1 MKNAIKNNISM
12 LLCLISFCLFFT
24 SSVRAEKKEVLQNR
38 ILTGRVLDD
47 LGEPAIGAN
56 VLVKGTTIGVAVDL
70 NGNYRIEV
78 PQGKATIVFSY
89 VGYQTQEIPYK
100 GQTTLNI
107 TLKSDSEILEE
118 VVVVGYGVQKKVTLT
133 GAVGS
138 IGGEKLASKAV
149 GNVTSSLAGLVPG
162 LKVMNRGGQPGAD
175 GSNLSIRGFGAPLV
189 LVDGIEQAFGYMDP
203 NEIES
208 ISILKD
214 ASAAVYG
221 SRAANGVILVT
232 TKRGKRGK
240 PKFSLNLNAG
250 FSAPTRI
257 VEMASSGLYAELMNE
272 ANMVNGDAPTYTPGE
287 VAKFYAGT
295 DPRYPNTDWRKE
307 TLKSVSPKYDVNMSV
322 RGGGDKVS
330 YFLSLG
336 YLNQKSLLRSD
347 DINFNRVSFRS
358 NIDAQINSVLRL
370 SADFSG
376 RLEYRDLP
384 GRNMS
389 LIMKSIQA
397 ARPTIPVYWPDSSK
411 PTNAAYDALWAHPL
425 MISERDYSGYSDD
438 DFSSVRGT
446 FSVNLNFNKWIKG
459 LSADGKFDYR
469 LNNNFVKT
477 FNTSFQCYDYN
488 YDTNEYIT
496 TGQFNKG
503 LNSLNEEYKKDW
515 LWYSMFKLNYDR
527 IFAEK
532 HHVTGLA
539 LVEAQASK
547 NDNFFAY
554 REGFISTEVDEM
566 FAGSDENKNNGG
578 SASEDGRM
586 SYVFKLGYGYENRY
600 LIDFVGRVDGSAK
613 FYKSNRWGFFPG
625 VSVAWRISEEPFF
638 KEKFKNV
645 DNLKLRLS
653 VGQAGDEAN
662 VNFNYL
668 TGYIFGKSYI
678 FDSGEAISKGLKS
691 KGLANKNAS
700 WAETTTYNIGV
711 DYSIFNRKFYTE
723 FDVFYRLKSKMLA
736 TRAQS
741 LPSTFGATLPE
752 ENINKQDTR
761 GFELMVGH
769 ANKIGDLIYDIR
781 ANVSWARSK
790 WVHYDEVDR
799 TDPLQKRRYD
809 LTGQWTNV
817 AWGYEADGLF
827 SSQEEIDGWA
837 DITNGA
843 HNNVIRPGDIRYVDQ
858 NNDGVINWQDE
869 VQIGRDAN
877 PEIFFGLNGDFTYK
891 NWSLNVLFQGATNY
905 SVFNSEQFV
914 MPFGDNMTPYAF
926 WEKRWTEDNPNPN
939 AELPRSRFS
948 KGHPNTYQSTFW
960 VLRNAYYIRL
970 KNIQLNY
977 TFPERWT
984 QKVGINNL
992 RLFLSGNNLLT
1003 LTNVKYKDPES
1014 DTRSGWYYPQVK
1026 TLTVGVSMN
1035 F

>member
-1 MKNAIKNNISM
+1 MKNAIKYNLSV
-12 LLCLISFCLFFT
+12 LLCLISFCLYAPGM
-24 SSVRAEKKEVLQNR
+24 RAENQGIQQNR
-38 ILTGRVLDD
+38 ILTGKVLDE
-47 LGEPAIGAN
+47 LGEPAVGAN

-78 PQGKATIVFSY
+78 PQGKKTIVFSY
-89 VGYQTQEIPYK
+89 IGYQTQEISYR
-100 GQTTLNI
+100 GQTTLNV
-107 TLKSDSEILEE
+107 TLKSDSEILED
-118 VVVVGYGVQKKVTLT
+118 VVVVGYGVQKKVNLT

-138 IGGEKLASKAV
+138 VDGEKLISKAV
-149 GNVTSSLAGLVPG
+149 GNVTSALAGLVPG
-162 LKVMNRGGQPGAD
+162 LKVMNRSGQPGAD
-175 GSNLSIRGFGAPLV
+175 GADISIRGFGAPLV
-189 LVDGIEQAFGYMDP
+189 LVDGIEQDFGFMDP
-203 NEIES
+203 NEIEN

-232 TKRGKRGK
+232 TKRGKKSK

-272 ANMVNGDAPTYTPGE
+272 ADLVNGDDPTYTPDE
-287 VAKFYAGT
+287 IEKFYAGT

-307 TLKSVSPKYDVNMSV
+307 TLKSISPKYDVNMGI
-322 RGGGDKVS
+322 RGGSDKVS

-376 RLEYRDLP
+376 RLEYRDMP
-384 GRNMS
+384 GRGMNV
-389 LIMKSIQA
+389 IMKAIQA
-397 ARPTIPVYWPDSSK
+397 AKPTVAAYWPDRSK
-411 PTNAAYDALWAHPL
+411 PTYPGYDASWANPL
-425 MISERDYSGYSDD
+425 PISERDYSGYSDT

-446 FSVNLNFNKWIKG
+446 FSANLNFNKWVKG

-477 FNTSFQCYDYN
+477 FNTTFDYYDYN
-488 YDTNEYIT
+488 YDTGEYIVSS
-496 TGQFNKG
+496 QFNGGK
-503 LNSLNEEYKKDW
+503 NSLREDYSKDW

-527 IFAEK
+527 VFAEK
-532 HHVTGLA
+532 HHLTGLA

-554 REGFISTEVDEM
+554 REGFISTEVDEI

-578 SASEDGRM
+578 SASEGGRM

-600 LIDFVGRVDGSAK
+600 LFDFVGRVDGSAK

-625 VSVAWRISEEPFF
+625 VSAAWRISEEPFF
-638 KEKFKNV
+638 KKNFKNV

-668 TGYIFGKSYI
+668 TGYLFGNNYI
-678 FDSGEAISKGLKS
+678 FDSRDATSKGLKS
-691 KGLANKNAS
+691 KGLANKNAR
-700 WAETTTYNIGV
+700 WATTTTYNVGI

-723 FDVFYRLKSKMLA
+723 IDAFYRLKSKMLA

-741 LPSTFGATLPE
+741 LPSTFGATLPV

-761 GFELMVGH
+761 GFEVLLGH
-769 ANKIGDLIYDIR
+769 ANKVGNFIYDIR
-781 ANVSWARSK
+781 ANVSWSRSK
-790 WVHYDEVDR
+790 WVHFDEVDR
-799 TDPLQKRRYD
+799 LDPLQKERYD

-817 AWGYEADGLF
+817 TWGYEADGLF
-827 SSQEEIDGWA
+827 SSMEEIEGWA

-858 NNDGVINWQDE
+858 NQDGTINWKDE
-869 VQIGRDAN
+869 VQIGRDVN

-905 SVFNSEQFV
+905 SVFYSDQFV
-914 MPFGDNMTPYAF
+914 FPFGNNLVPYAL
-926 WEKRWTEDNPNPN
+926 WEDRWRESAPDPN
-939 AELPRSRFS
+939 AKLPRSRFS
-948 KGHPNTYQSTFW
+948 LGHPNGYTSTFW
-960 VLRNAYYIRL
+960 VLKNAYYIRL
-970 KNIQLNY
+970 KNIQLSY
-977 TFPERWT
+977 TFPDRWVN
-984 QKVGINNL
+984 KVGINGL
-992 RLFLSGNNLLT
+992 KLFVTGNNLLT
-1003 LTNVKYKDPES
+1003 ITNVAHKDPES
-1014 DTRSGWYYPQVK
+1014 TSTSGWYYPQVK
-1026 TLTVGVSMN
+1026 TFTVGVNMN

>member
-1 MKNAIKNNISM
+1 MKNAIKYNFSV
-12 LLCLISFCLFFT
+12 LLCLISFCLFAPGM
-24 SSVRAEKKEVLQNR
+24 RAATKGIQQNR
-38 ILTGRVLDD
+38 ILTGKVLDE

-78 PQGKATIVFSY
+78 PQGKKTIVFSY
-89 VGYQTQEIPYK
+89 IGYQTQEISYR
-100 GQTTLNI
+100 GQTTLNV
-107 TLKSDSEILEE
+107 TLKSDSEILED
-118 VVVVGYGVQKKVTLT
+118 VVVVGYGVQKKVNLT

-138 IGGEKLASKAV
+138 VDGEKLISKAV
-149 GNVTSSLAGLVPG
+149 GNVTSALAGLVPG
-162 LKVMNRGGQPGAD
+162 LKVMNRSGQPGAD
-175 GSNLSIRGFGAPLV
+175 GADISIRGFGTPLV
-189 LVDGIEQAFGYMDP
+189 LVDGIEQDFGFMDP
-203 NEIES
+203 NEIEN

-232 TKRGKRGK
+232 TKRGIKGK
-240 PKFSLNLNAG
+240 PKFSMNLNAG

-272 ANMVNGDAPTYTPGE
+272 ANIVNGDVPTYTPDE
-287 VAKFYAGT
+287 IEKFYAGT
-295 DPRYPNTDWRKE
+295 DSRYPNTDWRKE
-307 TLKSVSPKYDVNMSV
+307 TLKNISPKYDINMGV
-322 RGGGDKVS
+322 RGGSDKVS

-358 NIDAQINSVLRL
+358 NIDAQVNSVLRL

-376 RLEYRDLP
+376 RLEYREIP
-384 GRNMS
+384 GRGMDV
-389 LIMKSIQA
+389 IMKAIQA
-397 ARPTIPVYWPDSSK
+397 AKPTVAAYWPDRSK
-411 PTNAAYDALWAHPL
+411 PTYPGYDASWANPL
-425 MISERDYSGYSDD
+425 PISERDYSGYSDT

-446 FSVNLNFNKWIKG
+446 FSANLNFNKWVKG

-477 FNTSFQCYDYN
+477 FNTTFDYYDYN
-488 YDTNEYIT
+488 YDTGEYIVAS
-496 TGQFNKG
+496 QFNGGK
-503 LNSLNEEYKKDW
+503 NSLRENYSKDW

-527 IFAEK
+527 VFAEK
-532 HHVTGLA
+532 HHLTGLA
-539 LVEAQASK
+539 LVEAQANK

-554 REGFISTEVDEM
+554 REGFISTEVDEI

-578 SASEDGRM
+578 GASEGGRM

-600 LIDFVGRVDGSAK
+600 LLDFVGRVDGSAK

-625 VSVAWRISEEPFF
+625 VSAAWRISEEPFF
-638 KEKFKNV
+638 KKNLKNV

-668 TGYIFGKSYI
+668 TGYLFGNNYI
-678 FDSGEAISKGLKS
+678 FDSAEAISKGLKS
-691 KGLANKNAS
+691 KGLANKNAR
-700 WAETTTYNIGV
+700 WATTTTYNVGI

-723 FDVFYRLKSKMLA
+723 FDAFYRLKSKMLA

-741 LPSTFGATLPE
+741 LPSTFGATLPV

-761 GFELMVGH
+761 GFEVLLGH
-769 ANKIGDLIYDIR
+769 ANKVGNFIYDIR
-781 ANVSWARSK
+781 ANVSWSRSK
-790 WVHYDEVDR
+790 WVHFDEVDR
-799 TDPLQKRRYD
+799 LDPLQKERYD

-817 AWGYEADGLF
+817 TWGYEADGLF
-827 SSQEEIDGWA
+827 SSMEEIEGWA

-858 NNDGVINWQDE
+858 NQDGTINWKDE
-869 VQIGRDAN
+869 IQIGRDVN

-905 SVFNSEQFV
+905 SVFYSDQFV
-914 MPFGDNMTPYAF
+914 FPFGNNLVPYAL
-926 WEKRWTEDNPNPN
+926 WEDRWTESSPDPN
-939 AELPRSRFS
+939 AKLPRSRFS
-948 KGHPNTYQSTFW
+948 LGHPNGYTSTFW
-960 VLRNAYYIRL
+960 VLKNAYYIRL
-970 KNIQLNY
+970 KNIQLSY
-977 TFPERWT
+977 TFPDRWVN
-984 QKVGINNL
+984 KVGINGL
-992 RLFLSGNNLLT
+992 KLFVTGNNLLT
-1003 LTNVKYKDPES
+1003 ITNVAHKDPES
-1014 DTRSGWYYPQVK
+1014 TSTSGWYYPQVK
-1026 TLTVGVSMN
+1026 TFTVGVNMN